1 MPTVRSIHSGFGEMT
16 AVQDGKDQREP
27 RQRPTRTYVY
37 KHTVDDGVAPCAP
50 PAEGN
55 LPALLTLAVCKSA
68 IRRTAK
74 LGDRILGITS
84 KAIADTDSY
93 PMDSIIYF
101 AVVDKVISSQEY
113 FTCAHKDRP
122 DCIYS
127 FDKPTGDYTR
137 LTTTDIHDSQEDREK
152 DLGKYPLYKKGWVL
166 VCREFRYFGKD
177 AVRITS
183 STPWL
188 LDVSQS
194 LRQGHRVCD
203 EEDKVWHELEEL
215 INALRA
221 MTTSFT
227 PKALAG
233 NTRRSVLKR
242 KSSQSPPPLR
252 RPRPRAQC

>member
-1 MPTVRSIHSGFGEMT
+1 MSTVASIHSGFGEMT
-16 AVQDGKDQREP
+16 AGENGKDQREP
-27 RQRPTRTYVY
+27 CQRPARTYVY
-37 KHTVDDGVAPCAP
+37 KLTVDDGVAPCVP

-55 LPALLTLAVCKSA
+55 LPALLTLAVCKPA

-74 LGDRILGITS
+74 PGDRILGITS
-84 KAIADTDSY
+84 KAIFDSDNY
-93 PMDSIIYF
+93 PLYSIIYF

-113 FTCAHKDRP
+113 FSGAHKDRP

-127 FDKPTGDYTR
+127 FDDSTGQFPR
-137 LTTTDIHDSQEDREK
+137 LTTTDIHDSPKDRES
-152 DLGKYPLYKKGWVL
+152 DLGKYPLYKNGWVL

-177 AVRITS
+177 AVRIPS
-183 STPWL
+183 STGWL

-203 EEDKVWHELEEL
+203 EEDKMWHELEDL

-221 MTTSFT
+221 MTTRFT

-252 RPRPRAQC
+252 RPRPRPRC

>member
-1 MPTVRSIHSGFGEMT
+1 MSTVASIYSGFGEMT
-16 AVQDGKDQREP
+16 AGEDGNNQRKL

-55 LPALLTLAVCKSA
+55 LPAFLTLAVCKSA

-74 LGDRILGITS
+74 PGDRILGITS

-101 AVVDKVISSQEY
+101 AVVDEVIPSQNY
-113 FTCAHKDRP
+113 FTTAHQNRL

-137 LTTTDIHDSQEDREK
+137 LTTTDIHDSQKDREK
-152 DLGKYPLYKKGWVL
+152 DLGKYPLYKNGWVL

-177 AVRITS
+177 AVTIPS
-183 STPWL
+183 STRL
-188 LDVSQS
+188 FDVSQS
-194 LRQGHRVCD
+194 LRQGHRVYD
-203 EEDKVWHELEEL
+203 EEDKIWHELEGL
-215 INALRA
+215 INDLRVT
-221 MTTSFT
+221 TTSFT
-227 PKALAG
+227 PKTLAG
-233 NTRRSVLKR
+233 NTRRSVLK
-242 KSSQSPPPLR
+242 
-252 RPRPRAQC
+252 